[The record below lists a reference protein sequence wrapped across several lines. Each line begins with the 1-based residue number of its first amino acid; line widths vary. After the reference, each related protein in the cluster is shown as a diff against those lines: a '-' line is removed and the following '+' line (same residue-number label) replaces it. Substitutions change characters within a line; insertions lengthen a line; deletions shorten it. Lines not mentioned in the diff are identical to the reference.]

1 MVAAV
6 RLLLCNARSR
16 YRLLLVVVYDEV
28 GNTMRQSSTL
38 RRLEY
43 EDYYRQYVVAKQM
56 IPNTM
61 TASGSSEGLGCV
73 MRRHAAQREFNAWG
87 LLGVCLDVTRD
98 AFWIKGGVSK
108 EGVAERGEKKEY
120 VGFFLLQKCFDS
132 SNGKMR
138 LETRKTSG
146 SARRR
151 CSEGPFVVNK
161 KSPSLCFFFLGKL
174 LRLVEEEEK
183 ESGVR

>member
-73 MRRHAAQREFNAWG
+73 MRRHAAQREF
-87 LLGVCLDVTRD
+87 CL
-98 AFWIKGGVSK
+98 
-108 EGVAERGEKKEY
+108 
-120 VGFFLLQKCFDS
+120 
-132 SNGKMR
+132 
-138 LETRKTSG
+138 G
-146 SARRR
+146 SAWM
-151 CSEGPFVVNK
+151 
-161 KSPSLCFFFLGKL
+161 
-174 LRLVEEEEK
+174 
-183 ESGVR
+183 